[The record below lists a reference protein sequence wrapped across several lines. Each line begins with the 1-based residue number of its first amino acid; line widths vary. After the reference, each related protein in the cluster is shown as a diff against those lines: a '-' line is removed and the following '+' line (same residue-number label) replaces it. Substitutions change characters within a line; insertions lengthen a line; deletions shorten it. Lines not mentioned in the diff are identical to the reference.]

1 VVLIE
6 HHTELL
12 GICDRLV
19 ELGPGGGEAGG
30 RVIAS
35 GTPDELASNPDSVT
49 GPWLGRGP
57 TRSRQGKTPRRKRA
71 RRTPVRQENR

>member
-30 RVIAS
+30 RVIAH
-35 GTPDELASNPDSVT
+35 GTPEELAVHPQSVT
-49 GPWLGRGP
+49 GPWLGLGP
-57 TRSRQGKTPRRKRA
+57 ALPVKRKATRRKREPA
-71 RRTPVRQENR
+71 RQENS